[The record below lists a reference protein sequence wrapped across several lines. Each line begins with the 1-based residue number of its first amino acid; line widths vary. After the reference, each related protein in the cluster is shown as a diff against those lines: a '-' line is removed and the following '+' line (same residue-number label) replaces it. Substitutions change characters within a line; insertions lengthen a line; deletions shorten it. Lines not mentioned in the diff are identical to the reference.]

1 MVSSM
6 SIEKDARSKI
16 KLIPSENVSLCVSL
30 SVSLCVSPIV
40 CLMKERCSGKFL
52 KDFTASC
59 LISEG
64 GMENDLEN

>member
-1 MVSSM
+1 M
-6 SIEKDARSKI
+6 SIEKVARSKI
-16 KLIPSENVSLCVSL
+16 KLIPSGNVSLCVSLCVSL
-30 SVSLCVSPIV
+30 SVSPLIV